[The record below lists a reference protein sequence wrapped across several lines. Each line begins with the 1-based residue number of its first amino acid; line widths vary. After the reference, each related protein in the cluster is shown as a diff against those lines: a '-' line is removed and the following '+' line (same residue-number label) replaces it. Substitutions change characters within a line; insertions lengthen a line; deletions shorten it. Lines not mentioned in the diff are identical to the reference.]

1 VSSGTC
7 LPENVPLAAKIV
19 DLRRMRESSSSA
31 DAVDAPAK
39 VTSARMS
46 GAELKLALFRQS
58 GGHNPE

>member
-1 VSSGTC
+1 MSRSRQRSSTF
-7 LPENVPLAAKIV
+7 A
-19 DLRRMRESSSSA
+19 RMRESSSSA

-58 GGHNPE
+58 GEHYPE